1 MDGQQVGA
9 GLDDTM
15 TIVFDIPT
23 DQPALSVAQLNSA
36 LSSGSFG
43 TAGNGASASW
53 SDNKTLVVTL
63 GSDATV
69 KTGATVDVSS
79 LGIKDI
85 GDESTTSTA
94 SSAIGG
100 TFGSQV
106 PGITTVTAADAGH
119 QVGAGQND
127 TMTIVF
133 DTPTD
138 QPALSVAQLNSAL
151 SSGTFGT
158 AGNGASVSW
167 SDNKTLVITLG
178 SDATVKSG
186 ATVDVSTLGIKDV
199 GDESI
204 ASTASAA
211 IGGTFGSQ
219 VPGITS
225 ITAADGGHQVG
236 SGLSDTVTIVFDT
249 PTDQPAL
256 SVAQLNSALSR
267 WKLWNS
273 RKWSVSFVE

>member
-1 MDGQQVGA
+1 MLDIRSGA
-9 GLDDTM
+9 GL
-15 TIVFDIPT
+15 
-23 DQPALSVAQLNSA
+23 
-36 LSSGSFG
+36 
-43 TAGNGASASW
+43 
-53 SDNKTLVVTL
+53 
-63 GSDATV
+63 
-69 KTGATVDVSS
+69 
-79 LGIKDI
+79 
-85 GDESTTSTA
+85 
-94 SSAIGG
+94 
-100 TFGSQV
+100 
-106 PGITTVTAADAGH
+106 
-119 QVGAGQND
+119 ND

-158 AGNGASVSW
+158 AGNGALVSW

-225 ITAADGGHQVG
+225 ITAADDGHQVG
-236 SGLSDTVTIVFDT
+236 AGLSDTVTIVFDT
-249 PTDQPAL
+249 STDQPAL
-256 SVAQLNSALSR
+256 SVSQLNSALS
-267 WKLWNS
+267 NGS
-273 RKWSVSFVE
+273 FGTVGNGASVSWNDNKTLVVTLGSDATVRKDAAIDVSTLGIKDIGDESTASTASGAIGGTFGVGHVPGITSMTAVDGGNQVGAGLNDTMTIVFDTAY